1 MKASKL
7 LVLVAGILG
16 VVSFFLPL
24 VSVHREDTV
33 ATLTA
38 FQIVKSG
45 DTVAVGIKQGNEK
58 SVVRVDARQDD
69 GVAHDDIDLKQV
81 RQIVMIVFAPTA
93 LLLLIG
99 GLGVLRGRFGRL
111 AGLLSLLLGLVPLG
125 AGLLM
130 NAGANGDGG
139 SGILALIA
147 AGGVGALGGLL
158 ALISPDRGAVVG

>member
-24 VSVHREDTV
+24 VSVHREDTI

-58 SVVRVDARQDD
+58 SIVHVDATTPD
-69 GVAHDDIDLKQV
+69 AHEDIDLKTV
-81 RQIVMIVFAPTA
+81 KQIVMIVFAPTVLLFIVGAFA
-93 LLLLIG
+93 LM
-99 GLGVLRGRFGRL
+99 RGRFGRL
-111 AGLLSLLLGLVPLG
+111 AGLFSLLLGLVPLG

-158 ALISPDRGAVVG
+158 ALISPDRGSVVR